1 VRVHYREE
9 ALGDSTATRFAMCF
23 YECMLKGWT
32 VLKSFNTAQN
42 LMDAKRIFLLLP
54 EGDHNAINLPE
65 RGHGPNVT
73 VTSKK
78 KPLSNLK
85 RPTCCFV
92 GRMTEVCEV
101 YRFLS
106 DAKKRILVITSG
118 SKIGKLE
125 VHAHIYSN
133 TQIDIVVSLV

>member
-1 VRVHYREE
+1 
-9 ALGDSTATRFAMCF
+9 
-23 YECMLKGWT
+23 MLKGWT
-32 VLKSFNTAQN
+32 VLKSFNTAQE
-42 LMDAKRIFLLLP
+42 LIIEKESKRNFLLLP
-54 EGDHNAINLPE
+54 PSEAGNHGAIILPE
-65 RGHGPNVT
+65 RGDKPDVT

-78 KPLSNLK
+78 KPISNLK
-85 RPTCCFV
+85 RPTCCF
-92 GRMTEVCEV
+92 GRIKEVCEV

-106 DAKKRILVITSG
+106 DAKKRILVITGG